1 MHLDNPIKIFL
12 IIPVQEL
19 NIMSLSALVCNVHPE
34 DVLRSTDDAET
45 KMIIALSSP
54 NVWFLLNALR
64 VGLNV
69 MGGMII
75 N

>member
-1 MHLDNPIKIFL
+1 
-12 IIPVQEL
+12 
-19 NIMSLSALVCNVHPE
+19 MSLSALVCNVHPE
-34 DVLRSTDDAET
+34 DVLHSTDDAET